1 MWFLQ
6 KGTEGQKE
14 RREREI
20 VHIKKGA
27 GMCCVHVPTS
37 GRECK
42 HTQHLPKNGRRSR
55 DGCAEGKGK
64 WMRKGMEM
72 CYVHVVT
79 TYKEC
84 KRTIHVY

>member
-1 MWFLQ
+1 MSLNVWFLQ

-42 HTQHLPKNGRRSR
+42 HTQHVPKNGRRSR
-55 DGCAEGKGK
+55 DGCAEGKETDEKRNGDVLCTCSNYLQ
-64 WMRKGMEM
+64 GM
-72 CYVHVVT
+72 
-79 TYKEC
+79 
-84 KRTIHVY
+84 